1 MTGQSGADSAYM
13 VMPLSSLRSGQAGR
27 IGSLLGS
34 GESVRRLR
42 EMGLREG
49 TEVRMVR
56 PGRPCIVRLAGH
68 KLCFRGED
76 GAGVLVRLELPR
88 AC

>member
-1 MTGQSGADSAYM
+1 MVGHRAADGTCELI
-13 VMPLSSLRSGQAGR
+13 PLNALRSGQAGR
-27 IGSLLGS
+27 IRSLMGP
-34 GESVRRLR
+34 GETVRRLR

-56 PGRPCIVRLAGH
+56 PGRPCIVRLDGH
-68 KLCFRGED
+68 KLCFRSED
-76 GAGVLVRLELPR
+76 STGVLVQVGLPV